1 MISLSISS
9 TVKTRFSQLWPK
21 ISYPLGVLPRVQGPS
36 LYVVRTVCFDLLV
49 TFSMQYVLTNGTP
62 GDALNNG
69 SAMASM
75 GTAGEMI
82 PIRDV
87 VRRVVVR
94 NSSCLRLG

>member
-1 MISLSISS
+1 
-9 TVKTRFSQLWPK
+9 
-21 ISYPLGVLPRVQGPS
+21 
-36 LYVVRTVCFDLLV
+36 
-49 TFSMQYVLTNGTP
+49 MQYVLTNGTP

-69 SAMASM
+69 SVMASM

-94 NSSCLRLG
+94 NSCCLRLG